1 MKVHIINNDYEFSFL
16 ESINMKDFHTHILNK
31 IESYQ
36 LLISKLED
44 CERTYTDF
52 NMIELVKI
60 VFEESKNHFL
70 ITMKVNDLL
79 AYDKSPFYYKNLV
92 IRF

>member
-16 ESINMKDFHTHILNK
+16 ENLSIKEFHTHILHK
-31 IESYQ
+31 IESYS

-44 CERTYTDF
+44 CERNYTDF

-70 ITMKVNDLL
+70 VTMKVNDLL
-79 AYDKSPFYYKNLV
+79 AYDKFPFYYKNV
-92 IRF
+92 IIRF

>member
-1 MKVHIINNDYEFSFL
+1 MKVHVINNDYEFSFL
-16 ESINMKDFHTHILNK
+16 EHLKINEFHTHILQK

-36 LLISKLED
+36 LLIEKLED
-44 CERTYTDF
+44 FESTYTEF
-52 NMIELVKI
+52 NMIEFVKV
-60 VFEESKNHFL
+60 VFEESHNHFL
-70 ITMKVNDLL
+70 ITMKVNNLL